1 MVFINPIMT
10 THVNR
15 TVDQPLMNSMVTPK
29 RVALKYHD
37 FKKDVD
43 LDVHVRVF
51 NSVVKTNAKTFEE
64 YIINAFKYTLRD
76 TILN

>member
-15 TVDQPLMNSMVTPK
+15 TVDQPLMSSMVTPK
-29 RVALKYHD
+29 RVVFKYSD

-43 LDVHVRVF
+43 PDAHVRVF
-51 NSVVKTNAKTFEE
+51 NYVVKKMQRLLKNISLMCL
-64 YIINAFKYTLRD
+64 IIH
-76 TILN
+76 